1 MESYTNLNSDPNIT
15 ESQSSVSSTDSVPD
29 ADSSNQIHIDI
40 QDGGNIEIGDIHE
53 ENTLIQY
60 TESHFTH
67 IANSDLHR
75 LRNEYKHTA
84 DDCSNLIHKN
94 IGRSDSPMTISN
106 YGSRSGS
113 SNNSDGEDENVK
125 PSMNKQISLDD
136 IATRLFIPVKPLA
149 IPIKPSVDVNTQNP
163 RSRRRQSK
171 YKELAFHDVERTL
184 DKYYDMELDNKYSSE
199 LDILTTYMKGQKNV
213 YIQSKQLSQW
223 RHNCLMIPSLI
234 ITGGVTIFSDFVT
247 CDSDNKWILTA
258 LNATIGLLIALM
270 NFLKLESSTTMFLQL
285 ANHYDKMEVALEMT
299 NSKLVLMDTEN
310 EKRALVL
317 NQINVIE
324 EKMNEMKEVNNVLIP
339 AEIKQIFPI
348 ICHVNI
354 FSFIKKLENHRQ
366 ILVLKFKDIQN
377 EIRFILHKW
386 EKEERELD
394 VEEMNANLLQ
404 RKMREKQRE
413 QNRLQ
418 FLYGIKD
425 KLKLELNDYRNAYG
439 NMDELFTTEIQ
450 QAERET
456 NRLGI
461 WFVCL
466 WRQCFTARPIKNIN
480 PVLDKYF
487 HFLFTDD

>member
-1 MESYTNLNSDPNIT
+1 MDSHTGSAYDQNIT
-15 ESQSSVSSTDSVPD
+15 DNQSSTSS
-29 ADSSNQIHIDI
+29 ADSYYQIDTTTTTTQIHIDI
-40 QDGGNIEIGDIHE
+40 QDDVDVELDEIHE
-53 ENTLIQY
+53 ENTLAQY
-60 TESHFTH
+60 T
-67 IANSDLHR
+67 DLHFAHNANTDLYR
-75 LRNEYKHTA
+75 LRDEYKSTA
-84 DDCSNLIHKN
+84 EDCSVLMHKN

-113 SNNSDGEDENVK
+113 SNNSDGEEEMYSK
-125 PSMNKQISLDD
+125 PALNRQLSLDD
-136 IATRLFIPVKPLA
+136 ITNRIL
-149 IPIKPSVDVNTQNP
+149 PIQPSGNITINKQN
-163 RSRRRQSK
+163 SHRRQSK
-171 YKELAFHDVERTL
+171 YKQLAYHDVEKTL

-223 RHNCLMIPSLI
+223 RYNCLMIPSLV
-234 ITGGVTIFSDFVT
+234 ITGGVTVFSDFVG
-247 CDSDNKWILTA
+247 CESDTKWILTA

-270 NFLKLESSTTMFLQL
+270 NFLKLESSTAMFLQL
-285 ANHYDKMEVALEMT
+285 ANHYDKLEVALEMT

-317 NQINVIE
+317 NQINIIE
-324 EKMNEMKEVNNVLIP
+324 EKMNEMKEANNVLIP
-339 AEIKQIFPI
+339 AEMKQIFPI

-386 EKEERELD
+386 EKEERNLD
-394 VEEMNANLLQ
+394 IEEMNALVLQ

-413 QNRLQ
+413 QNRLT

-425 KLKLELNDYRNAYG
+425 KLKLELNDYRSAYG
-439 NMDELFTTEIQ
+439 NMDDIFTTEIK

-466 WRQCFTARPIKNIN
+466 WRQCFTTHRMKTIN

-487 HFLFTDD
+487 HFLFADE